1 MAAADR
7 SGHDRGVHGEVVEPD
22 DAALGRAV
30 AILRAGGLVALPT
43 ETVYGLGADA
53 ANPDAVAR
61 IFAAKGRPPGHPLIV
76 HLPSVDDLE
85 VWADEVGPVARLL
98 ADAFWPGP
106 LTLILRRTDR
116 VPDAVTGGRDT
127 VGLRVPD
134 HPVARALLRA
144 FGGAIAAPS
153 ANRYGRVSPTT
164 AADVAADLGD
174 EVELI
179 LDGGPCVVGVES
191 TIVDLS
197 GDEPELLRAGGISVE
212 RLAEVLGTAPR
223 TWAGTRTAGVV
234 EDPESPRAPGMVAS
248 HYAPEAAVELIT
260 VDAVAARAAEL
271 AAAGRAVGVLAPHVI
286 EGLGGDVIEL
296 EPAGEAEEYAR
307 LLYGRLRQA
316 DRLGIEVL
324 LAVPPPEH
332 GVGLA
337 VADRLRRA
345 ASPRS

>member
-1 MAAADR
+1 M
-7 SGHDRGVHGEVVEPD
+7 HGEVVEPD
-22 DAALGRAV
+22 DEALERAV

-53 ANPDAVAR
+53 SNPEAVAR
-61 IFAAKGRPPGHPLIV
+61 VFAAKGRPPGHPLIV

-85 VWADEVGPVARLL
+85 AWADDVGPAARLL

-116 VPDAVTGGRDT
+116 VPDAVTGGRET

-164 AADVAADLGD
+164 AQHVAADLGAD
-174 EVELI
+174 VELI

-191 TIVDLS
+191 TIVDLT
-197 GDEPELLRAGGISVE
+197 GDEPELLRAGGVSVE
-212 RLAEVLGTAPR
+212 RLAEVLGSAPR
-223 TWAGTRTAGVV
+223 VWAGTRTPTVV
-234 EDPESPRAPGMVAS
+234 GDPESPRAPGMVAS
-248 HYAPEAAVELIT
+248 HYAPEARVELVA
-260 VDAVAARAAEL
+260 VDSVVARAAAL
-271 AAAGRAVGVLAPHVI
+271 VAAGRVVGVLAPHVI
-286 EGLGGDVIEL
+286 EGLGDDVIEL

-316 DRLGIEVL
+316 DRLGLEVL
-324 LAVPPPEH
+324 LAVAPPEV
-332 GVGLA
+332 GVGVA

-345 ASPRS
+345 ASPRA

>member
-1 MAAADR
+1 M
-7 SGHDRGVHGEVVEPD
+7 VEPD
-22 DAALGRAV
+22 EEALGRAV

-53 ANPDAVAR
+53 SNAEAVVR
-61 IFAAKGRPPGHPLIV
+61 VFAAKGRPPGHPLIV

-85 VWADEVGPVARLL
+85 VWAEDVGPVARLL

-164 AADVAADLGD
+164 AEHVAADLGS

-191 TIVDLS
+191 TIVDLT
-197 GDEPELLRAGGISVE
+197 GDEPELLRAGGVSVE

-223 TWAGTRTAGVV
+223 AWAGTRTPTAVD
-234 EDPESPRAPGMVAS
+234 DPESPRAPGMVAS
-248 HYAPEAAVELIT
+248 HYAPEATVELVA
-260 VDAVAARAAEL
+260 VDAVVARAAEL
-271 AAAGRAVGVLAPHVI
+271 AAAGRVVGVLAPHVI
-286 EGLGGDVIEL
+286 EGLGDEVIEL

-324 LAVPPPEH
+324 LAVPPPEL

-345 ASPRS
+345 ASPRP